1 MGHTEDELNQAVVA
15 WLESHKAYKKYV
27 DDTQALFEIFSS
39 AWRGPQRGLSEAFD
53 CYCEALLVESGFSHS
68 EVREFY
74 PRPKPNAN

>member
-1 MGHTEDELNQAVVA
+1 MRQVQAEMDKAVAA

-39 AWRGPQRGLSEAFD
+39 GWRGPQRGLSEAFD
-53 CYCEALLVESGFSHS
+53 CYCEALLVESGFSRS

-74 PRPKPNAN
+74 PHPKPNAN